1 MRVVWTRLRSVPADL
16 RTITII
22 EGGDTNASIR
32 RYCDERRTE
41 SKKATSDHDRDKL
54 REQLAKLAGGV
65 AVIHVVSVVPR

>member
-1 MRVVWTRLRSVPADL
+1 MPVPADL

-22 EGGDTNASIR
+22 ERGDTKASILES
-32 RYCDERRTE
+32 CDERCRE

-65 AVIHVVSVVPR
+65 AVIHVVSVVSR